1 VGVLWERQPATAA
14 KHQLYKRYLD
24 AWWPIFLQ
32 SSRPDGRLWQRVTY
46 LDAFAGPGRYLGGEE
61 GSPVFV
67 LGRLLGHDRRAAMGL
82 SRERVRLLF
91 LEKDDERHE
100 YLCAELERCFGLLD
114 ALPIWPEVH
123 HAEAGIAADS
133 LLAKSGAWGYPILAI
148 FDSWGNVNVPLSL
161 IRKIGHNPS
170 SEVIVTFAPNWFSR
184 RHELEPE
191 QLNVVF
197 GGRQYWEPADREL
210 RPDERW
216 RVWLATYRDALRRA
230 GFRFQLQFEIMPRT
244 GQPLY
249 LVYGTNHPKGV
260 QVMKDAM
267 WDVDGNDGL
276 GFRDPRTRGA
286 PIIGQMSLFGG
297 GNDPELAELVKQRLE
312 SGPVTLEALGRW
324 LLEET
329 ARWRVKDARHAVQLL
344 QQDGLVSVN
353 PPGKLTKA
361 GVIRLR

>member
-1 VGVLWERQPATAA
+1 ME
-14 KHQLYKRYLD
+14 KRRD
-24 AWWPIFLQ
+24 
-32 SSRPDGRLWQRVTY
+32 
-46 LDAFAGPGRYLGGEE
+46 RY
-61 GSPVFV
+61 
-67 LGRLLGHDRRAAMGL
+67 D
-82 SRERVRLLF
+82 
-91 LEKDDERHE
+91 
-100 YLCAELERCFGLLD
+100 YLCSELARHFGDLGK
-114 ALPIWPEVH
+114 LPVSVEVAQ
-123 HAEAGIAADS
+123 AEAGLDAEG
-133 LLAKSGAWGYPILAI
+133 LLNGSGDLCYTVLAV

-297 GNDPELAELVKQRLE
+297 GNDPELAELVKQRLG